1 MNKVR
6 VEYYPL
12 VLKHNGFL
20 DASSFTF
27 HVYIPA
33 ARLGGH
39 LDDCDCIG
47 ASIAIEHPFIEPT
60 KCGVRIVFSQDV
72 EGFAQAIFPDGVQ
85 SYPRP
90 GSSISKCQV
99 DMVESSMSKGQNDSN
114 IMQEKSSSVCFQH
127 CIRFPVIF
135 PKHHI
140 SVSHFISLTE
150 LKFM

>member
-1 MNKVR
+1 MNRVR

-85 SYPRP
+85 SYPGP

-114 IMQEKSSSVCFQH
+114 IMQEKKFKCLFSTLYQVSCDL
-127 CIRFPVIF
+127 
-135 PKHHI
+135 PKTPHFGI
-140 SVSHFISLTE
+140 SFYLTH
-150 LKFM
+150 

>member
-1 MNKVR
+1 MNRVR

-12 VLKHNGFL
+12 VLKHNGFF

-27 HVYIPA
+27 RVYIPA

-85 SYPRP
+85 S
-90 GSSISKCQV
+90 QV

-114 IMQEKSSSVCFQH
+114 IMQEKKFQVFAFN
-127 CIRFPVIF
+127 I
-135 PKHHI
+135 
-140 SVSHFISLTE
+140 VSGFL
-150 LKFM
+150 